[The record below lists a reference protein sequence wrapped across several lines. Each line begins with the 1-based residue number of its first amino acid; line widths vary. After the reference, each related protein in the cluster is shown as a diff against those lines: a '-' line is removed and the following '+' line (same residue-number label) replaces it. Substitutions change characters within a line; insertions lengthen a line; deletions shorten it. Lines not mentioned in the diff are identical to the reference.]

1 MTHPSH
7 GEKLVVLQCCISKVN
22 FVLYSIA
29 RYRTGGLASLYLS
42 ASKFSEGP
50 TNSSTPTILSFFT
63 STSSQD
69 SPVKVSAPE
78 HSVTDTSSRPTN
90 SHARQ
95 PMQKSIT
102 QYFSPAKE
110 TDKSDAVADSTTP
123 PAKKRKLEISKFVA
137 QDGSPSTSVG
147 NNSPLTSVMFE
158 PDDLAF
164 HAPPLESE
172 CDCVPPT
179 CADPLELRNSSSELL
194 PMSMANDL
202 DSYDNLAPELV
213 TVCGVCGCRVAVW
226 EEQEHADYHLA
237 LQLQQEDREQAQGGK
252 NDKRTKGSSILDF
265 VVR

>member
-1 MTHPSH
+1 M
-7 GEKLVVLQCCISKVN
+7 
-22 FVLYSIA
+22 
-29 RYRTGGLASLYLS
+29 YLS
-42 ASKFSEGP
+42 ASKFSGGP
-50 TNSSTPTILSFFT
+50 ANSSTPTILSFFT

-110 TDKSDAVADSTTP
+110 TDQEDKSDAVTDSTTP
-123 PAKKRKLEISKFVA
+123 PAKKRKLEISKFIA
-137 QDGSPSTSVG
+137 QDGSPSNSVG
-147 NNSPLTSVMFE
+147 NNSPLTSVTFE

-164 HAPPLESE
+164 HAPPLDSE
-172 CDCVPPT
+172 CDRVPPT
-179 CADPLELRNSSSELL
+179 CADSLKLRNSSSELL
-194 PMSMANDL
+194 TMPMANDL
-202 DSYDNLAPELV
+202 DYYDNLAPELV

-237 LQLQQEDREQAQGGK
+237 LQLQQEDQEQGQGGK
-252 NDKRTKGSSILDF
+252 NEKRTKGSSILDF